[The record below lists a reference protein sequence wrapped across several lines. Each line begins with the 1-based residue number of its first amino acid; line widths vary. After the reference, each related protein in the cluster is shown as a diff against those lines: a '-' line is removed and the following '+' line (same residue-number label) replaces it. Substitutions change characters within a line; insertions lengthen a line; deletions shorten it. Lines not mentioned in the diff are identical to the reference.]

1 MDDRHDRHDRHDRPH
16 DGAGDDAYLDPATRA
31 ERSGAGDGPGAAAPA
46 ADGDQATETGPAHG
60 TGPGAGT
67 GPATE
72 ADPVAAWFPAAHP
85 APARR
90 AADPVSAPGDH
101 ADGTRRADDVS
112 DGDEATT
119 ASGPLATGRG
129 RVAAIAL
136 SVVAIVATVGVVAWW
151 FGFRD
156 TGRAGEPVAAAA
168 TTSAP
173 TASPSSAATPTPT
186 PAPTAEPTPQLATPE
201 PQAAPAPAPTIASVP
216 AGTVVAEG
224 DVRSPKGS
232 IAYHYRVVADGDDTF
247 STQFS
252 GFTSTVPVTV
262 GATFLDV
269 TPGVGDGLTW
279 YGVGESELGGPTA
292 TATSVTTPLGDV
304 RQPTPY
310 VSLVTYTSAAAPDAP
325 VEIGTGKVLA
335 VTPVTWSVP
344 ARQTNVAPVDQGA
357 AQYAAGAVVATTASG
372 APAGYRVAEDD
383 LLGAVAARFG
393 VSVEALIWLNEGLEV
408 LGDEQ
413 ALFVDTTLN
422 LDPAAR

>member
-1 MDDRHDRHDRHDRPH
+1 MDDRHDRHDRSH
-16 DGAGDDAYLDPATRA
+16 DGTGDDAYLDPATRA
-31 ERSGAGDGPGAAAPA
+31 ERRGTGDAPGEAAGDAP
-46 ADGDQATETGPAHG
+46 TGPA
-60 TGPGAGT
+60 PQ
-67 GPATE
+67 
-72 ADPVAAWFPAAHP
+72 ADPTAAWFPEAHA

-90 AADPVSAPGDH
+90 AADPASAPGDR
-101 ADGTRRADDVS
+101 AGGTDRLDDAP
-112 DGDEATT
+112 DGDDATG
-119 ASGPLATGRG
+119 ASGPLAAGRG
-129 RVAAIAL
+129 RAAAIAV
-136 SVVAIVATVGVVAWW
+136 SVVAIVATIGVVGWW
-151 FGFRD
+151 FGFRG
-156 TGRAGEPVAAAA
+156 TGQAAEPVAAA
-168 TTSAP
+168 TTSEPSA
-173 TASPSSAATPTPT
+173 TPSSTPTPT
-186 PAPTAEPTPQLATPE
+186 PASTPTPTAEPTPRLATPE

-247 STQFS
+247 STEFS
-252 GFTSTVPVTV
+252 GFTSSLPVTV

-279 YGVGESELGGPTA
+279 YGVGESELGGPTG

-310 VSLVTYTSAAAPDAP
+310 VSLVTYTSAAGPDAP

-344 ARQTNVAPVDQGA
+344 ARQTTVAPVDQGS
-357 AQYAAGAVVATTASG
+357 AQFATGSVVATTASG
-372 APAGYRVAEDD
+372 APAGYRVAADD

-393 VSVEALIWLNEGLEV
+393 ISVEALIWLNEGLEV